1 MTEERITSRQNPLLR
16 HAKKLLTSRSYRE
29 ACGEFAAEGTKLL
42 EEAARWVP
50 GLHTVIA
57 ADGVELCRLPEETRV
72 VRVPRDV
79 MASVSQMDAPQ
90 GAIFLCKI
98 PQPPAAEIL
107 PGTLLLDGI
116 QDPGNLGTIL
126 RTADALA
133 VPAVLLPGCAD
144 VWSPKTV
151 RASMGAVF
159 RALPMRL
166 TREEAVACCR
176 ENGVRM
182 LAAALRGDARDIRE
196 EALSQA
202 AVIIG
207 SEGQGVCRAL
217 LDAADGTIII
227 PMQSHCESLNAAA
240 AATIVM
246 WQMQAIDKR

>member
-29 ACGEFAAEGTKLL
+29 SCGEFAADGTKLL

-98 PQPPAAEIL
+98 PQPPTAE
-107 PGTLLLDGI
+107 LLLDGI

-133 VPAVLLPGCAD
+133 VPVVLLPGCAD
-144 VWSPKTV
+144 VWNPKVV
-151 RASMGAVF
+151 RASMGAAF
-159 RALPMRL
+159 RAVPVSM
-166 TREEAVACCR
+166 TREAAVASCR
-176 ENGVRM
+176 ANGVRL
-182 LAAALRGDARDIRE
+182 LATALRADAHDLRE
-196 EALSQA
+196 ETLSQA

-207 SEGQGVCRAL
+207 SEGQGVCREL
-217 LDAADGTIII
+217 LAAADGTVII
-227 PMQSHCESLNAAA
+227 PMQSHCESLNAAV

-246 WQMQAIDKR
+246 WQMRR